1 MTTTTDTT
9 STDEPARVLS
19 VRTLRTYA
27 ADWALFTDRC
37 HRHHRAPGRPAGG
50 RRLLARTAADT
61 QHDLPAAGVERG
73 GDHLAG
79 AAAARRQRCLLY
91 TSPSPRDG

>member
-61 QHDLPAAGVERG
+61 QHDLPARAAVQTCQGVAGTGMSARSTGPRLADALG
-73 GDHLAG
+73 G
-79 AAAARRQRCLLY
+79 R
-91 TSPSPRDG
+91 